1 QSPQNSSRVQR
12 TALLIGADRCSCFTS
27 RSRNGTPEL
36 SVFPADMVVVGRTW
50 SSSGGHGRRRADMV
64 VVGRTAHSKKPQ
76 NIADVKKIMDYML
89 EDQEE
94 KGPVDEAGWKIKNVL
109 SLPIVNNKEE
119 VVVGVVTSFN

>member
-1 QSPQNSSRVQR
+1 MEDKDSVEAFLDHNPQFTKGYYERKERSMSRVPR
-12 TALLIGADRCSCFTS
+12 
-27 RSRNGTPEL
+27 
-36 SVFPADMVVVGRTW
+36 
-50 SSSGGHGRRRADMV
+50 GHGRRRADMV

-76 NIADVKKIMDYML
+76 NIADVKK
-89 EDQEE
+89 